1 VERGVLVG
9 VGKGRRDCSVTNHIA
24 RRMLSCNACTSKTE
38 KPRTKCKY
46 GSKCFHK
53 TCPFAHASPSGTVHM
68 AGHEPTSCRD
78 GIRCNKHACQF
89 AHPSKGLQ
97 CTALGKDTVDDMM
110 KYVVHILESCSDG
123 SLSARV
129 LARLVNENKKD
140 CSWPAA
146 INLAYGFKKFCIQ
159 HADKKITWVEEA
171 RGAGKVKLVGTD
183 VISGSP
189 SPASP
194 SPASAACGSGN
205 ACTFQTEM
213 PGTKCKYGSKLTQKT
228 CSFPHAS
235 PSGTVHIAGH
245 QPTSCRDG
253 IQCNR
258 PTRQFA
264 HPSKAWKS
272 REQDSD
278 LDDINKMDCA
288 NSSKLSAEA
297 TNLARYS
304 RLILEVGPEVM
315 ASIFRASYQ
324 EEYRKPWTSCSGHS
338 FLHKEFPD
346 GSNSLWHVGTP
357 YFDTVSAGKCEE
369 WDVSLLCSLLQKV
382 PGYVKGTQAKK
393 AVNTLRS
400 ERNQLVHVLQA
411 KKSLSGKDF
420 KKKWD
425 IAVGALNILMDKLL
439 PAEKK
444 ELELKIDEIENAQV
458 RESDL
463 ERLRKS
469 EMHQAI
475 NCIHEKLEKAPTMSQ
490 VKRVVEKLV
499 EHKLNESALNQ
510 KEQVDLKPL
519 PSDIWLINKKKYQ
532 LIKRVGNGGMATVYE
547 GRLIDCASDVI
558 TVALKFHANES
569 LARAQQEIN
578 ILQKLKQVN
587 HDNIVKFIDSGS
599 GESLQ
604 QCVIVMEFVQG
615 QSLDYWLEKHHTTG
629 KHVTF
634 DKAQNIIKQLVTGM
648 SEVHIHRIVHRDLK
662 PGNLIFDEITDK
674 LVIVDFGLSKQHNTD
689 PTITGKNDQLGTPLY
704 MSPESIDRDQVV
716 SFPSDVWSIGIVWH
730 EILTSFTPFEPSATA
745 SELGGSGSRSKRRTL
760 SKREEGNMVNAIFYH
775 VKPRKL
781 PMLDKVTDVPAAVN
795 SMIAKC
801 LSANKKERYQDA
813 QKLLLDLIEV
823 YEELEREKAEE
834 SQKSPSKDVPRPKPF
849 KEYSVGEVFQLVYD
863 ISEGFH
869 EIAHEMK
876 VNGINGQY
884 FLDMLAVDDE
894 DMTTSIAD
902 GGLGFRKLQL
912 KSVKAAIKKL
922 E

>member
-1 VERGVLVG
+1 L
-9 VGKGRRDCSVTNHIA
+9 A
-24 RRMLSCNACTSKTE
+24 
-38 KPRTKCKY
+38 
-46 GSKCFHK
+46 
-53 TCPFAHASPSGTVHM
+53 
-68 AGHEPTSCRD
+68 
-78 GIRCNKHACQF
+78 
-89 AHPSKGLQ
+89 
-97 CTALGKDTVDDMM
+97 AL
-110 KYVVHILESCSDG
+110 LF
-123 SLSARV
+123 SLSAFFS
-129 LARLVNENKKD
+129 LL
-140 CSWPAA
+140 S
-146 INLAYGFKKFCIQ
+146 
-159 HADKKITWVEEA
+159 
-171 RGAGKVKLVGTD
+171 
-183 VISGSP
+183 
-189 SPASP
+189 
-194 SPASAACGSGN
+194 
-205 ACTFQTEM
+205 
-213 PGTKCKYGSKLTQKT
+213 
-228 CSFPHAS
+228 SFL
-235 PSGTVHIAGH
+235 
-245 QPTSCRDG
+245 
-253 IQCNR
+253 
-258 PTRQFA
+258 FL
-264 HPSKAWKS
+264 
-272 REQDSD
+272 QDSD

-304 RLILEVGPEVM
+304 CLILEVGPAVM

-324 EEYRKPWTSCSGHS
+324 QEYRKPWTSCSGDS

-382 PGYVKGTQAKK
+382 PGYVKGTQAEKE
-393 AVNTLRS
+393 VNTLRG
-400 ERNQLVHVLQA
+400 ERNELVHVLQA
-411 KKSLSGKDF
+411 KKSLSEKEF

-425 IAVGALNILMDKLL
+425 IASGALNILMDKLL

-475 NCIHEKLEKAPTMSQ
+475 NCIHEKLEKATTMSQ

-499 EHKLNESALNQ
+499 EHKLYESALNQ

-558 TVALKFHANES
+558 TVALKLFHANES

-587 HDNIVKFIDSGS
+587 HDNIVKFIDSASCG
-599 GESLQ
+599 SLQ

-629 KHVTF
+629 KRVTF

-730 EILTSFTPFEPSATA
+730 ELLTSFTPFEPFDAA
-745 SELGGSGSRSKRRTL
+745 LESGCSGPLCKGRMLVTKQ
-760 SKREEGNMVNAIFYH
+760 KREMESAICEKH
-775 VKPRKL
+775 HARPRKL
-781 PMLDKVTDVPAAVN
+781 PLLEQRVMPAASSVQDI
-795 SMIAKC
+795 IAKC
-801 LSANKKERYQDA
+801 LNFCKTERYSDA
-813 QKLLLDLIEV
+813 RELLTVFTALQAEIKIKEQEV
-823 YEELEREKAEE
+823 VARHFEALY
-834 SQKSPSKDVPRPKPF
+834 
-849 KEYSVGEVFQLVYD
+849 QL
-863 ISEGFH
+863 
-869 EIAHEMK
+869 
-876 VNGINGQY
+876 
-884 FLDMLAVDDE
+884 
-894 DMTTSIAD
+894 
-902 GGLGFRKLQL
+902 LQ
-912 KSVKAAIKKL
+912 
-922 E
+922 